1 VLLNNVRIWVSRF
14 ASTYCCEQAFSIMKI
29 SKSRLRTRVT
39 DGHLDAAM
47 CIATVFHREAKFFNI
62 GPMRTCPTQR
72 FFSRT
77 TFVCMFW
84 EM

>member
-1 VLLNNVRIWVSRF
+1 
-14 ASTYCCEQAFSIMKI
+14 MKTK
-29 SKSRLRTRVT
+29 KSRLT
-39 DGHLDAAM
+39 DGHLDAVM

-62 GPMRTCPTQR
+62 DPMKTCPTQR

-77 TFVCMFW
+77 TFVCMFL